1 MSHRQTGNAA
11 SDVPLVRDPGLGRVT
26 ASGPDAAA
34 FLEAQGMTAL
44 AGLPD
49 YRLQRCAFADA
60 RGRVVAIALA
70 WHIGDEWR
78 LVLPASEA
86 EWFVAHLLRFRFR
99 AKVEIDASADWR
111 VVALVGGG
119 TGGALEA
126 AGLELPAAGTAAAT
140 ADGTEVLSIAGGDC
154 LVAADDRRMD
164 EVIDLLGTVCTP
176 ADTALWD
183 GVRMRAGEA
192 MVREPTRGRFLPQF
206 LDLDRHG
213 VIAWNKGCYPGQ
225 EVIAR
230 LQHRGTVKY
239 RLLLLAED
247 VDGEP
252 GTRTEVAGVTVE
264 VLGHGRLSDG
274 RVVTQV
280 VAPYPFDPGL
290 EELDARAP

>member
-11 SDVPLVRDPGLGRVT
+11 SDALLVRDPGLDRVT
-26 ASGPDAAA
+26 VSGPDAAA

-60 RGRVVAIALA
+60 KGRVVATALA
-70 WHIGDEWR
+70 WHVGDEWR

-86 EWFVAHLLRFRFR
+86 EWFVTHLLRFRFR
-99 AKVEIDASADWR
+99 SAVEIGVSAGWR

-126 AGLELPAAGTAAAT
+126 AGLEQPDAGAAAS
-140 ADGTEVLSIAGGDC
+140 ADGTEVLSIGGGEC
-154 LVAADDRRMD
+154 LVATDGQRVD
-164 EVIDLLGTVCTP
+164 EVIDALGTACAA

-192 MVREPTRGRFLPQF
+192 TVREATRGRFLPQF
-206 LDLDRHG
+206 MDLDRHG
-213 VIAWNKGCYPGQ
+213 VIAWDKGCYPGQ
-225 EVIAR
+225 EIIAR

-247 VDGEP
+247 IDAGP
-252 GTRTEVAGVTVE
+252 GTRTEVAGVTVD
-264 VLGHGRLSDG
+264 VLGHGRLPDG
-274 RVVTQV
+274 RAVTQV

-290 EELDARAP
+290 EGLKA